1 MRRSLFS
8 QSWHSV
14 ASLKPRLITQTH
26 IYRHLYRGK
35 PWFVI
40 QDAAGSRYHRISPNA
55 YTLIA
60 RMDGNKTMQELW
72 EEICLQEGDS
82 RYSQDEIVELLMQL
96 HANDLLYCD
105 VSPDA
110 AELFERYKKHR
121 RSKWKQ
127 WLLNPLSLKFPL
139 WNPDAFL
146 DRLSRHFSWI
156 FGKTGAVLWLAI
168 VLPATVLGVQHWQE
182 LTENLPD
189 RTLGP
194 QNLLLLALLFPIIK
208 LLHELGHGL
217 AAKTWGGGV
226 HEMGVMFLV
235 FAPLP
240 YVNASSASAFHS
252 KYRRA
257 IVGAA
262 GMLVEVFLAALSIYV
277 WLLVEPG
284 LVRAIAFNIIFIAGV
299 STLIVNGNPLLRF
312 DGYFILCD
320 LIEMPNLAQRGQ
332 KYYRYLADRYLFGTR
347 DFEAPQESPAEK
359 RWLAVYSIASWVY
372 RVLIVI
378 SIILFIAGEFFIFGV
393 LIALWGAFT
402 LLALPIWKG
411 AKHLLES
418 PTLHRNR
425 AHAIRVSLSLLAAVI
440 LIVSFIPMPLRTQA
454 EGVVWL
460 PDQALLR
467 AGANGYFTRWLVTP
481 GTRVEQGTPLLLMED
496 PLLSAELE
504 AAQGRLAEAQA
515 RFNAEQFANPAQ
527 AEVLREK
534 LEYEKRTVQRISERH
549 ARLIVTSETDGIL
562 TVPNPQDMSGQYFKK
577 GDLLGY
583 VLERKQLIA
592 RVAVQQDNI
601 DLVRTKLNG
610 TDLRFSDDIKT
621 THLVS
626 VLREVPGGVDELPTA
641 ALGPAGGGQIPVDP
655 KDGKGLKTLERVFLL
670 DLSLPQEQ
678 AASAFG
684 GRVFVRFRHESEPLL
699 SQWHRRLR
707 QLFLSHF
714 HV

>member
-14 ASLKPRLITQTH
+14 ASLKPRLITQTR

-40 QDAAGSRYHRISPNA
+40 QDAAGSRYHRVSPNA
-55 YTLIA
+55 YSLIA

-72 EEICLQEGDS
+72 EEICLQEGNN
-82 RYSQDEIVELLMQL
+82 RYTQDEIVELLMQL

-146 DRLSRHFSWI
+146 DRLSRHFSWV
-156 FGKTGAVLWLAI
+156 FGKTGALLWLAA
-168 VLPATVLGVQHWQE
+168 VLPATALGVQHWQE

-194 QNLLLLALLFPIIK
+194 QNLLLLALVFPIIK

-217 AAKTWGGGV
+217 AAKVWGGGV

-262 GMLVEVFLAALSIYV
+262 GMLVETFLAALAIYV

-284 LVRAIAFNIIFIAGV
+284 LVRAIAFNVIFIAGI

-332 KYYRYLADRYLFGTR
+332 KYYRYLADRYLFSTR
-347 DFEAPQESPAEK
+347 DLEAPQESPAEK
-359 RWLAVYSIASWVY
+359 RWLAVYSVASWIY

-402 LLALPIWKG
+402 LLALPLWKG

-425 AHAIRVSLSLLAAVI
+425 AHAVRVSLSLLAAAI

-467 AGANGYFTRWLVTP
+467 AGANGYFTRWLVAP
-481 GTRVEQGTPLLLMED
+481 GTRVERGTPLLLMED

-515 RFNAEQFANPAQ
+515 RYNAEQFANPAQ

-534 LEYEKRTVQRISERH
+534 LEYEKQTVQRISERH

-562 TVPNPQDMSGQYFKK
+562 TVPNPQDMDGQYFKK

-592 RVAVQQDNI
+592 RIAVQQDNI

-610 TDLRFSDDIKT
+610 ADLRFSDDIKT
-621 THLVS
+621 TYPVS

-670 DLSLPQEQ
+670 DMNLPQEQ

>member
-14 ASLKPRLITQTH
+14 ASLKPRLMPQARID
-26 IYRHLYRGK
+26 RHLYRGK

-40 QDAAGSRYHRISPNA
+40 QDAAGNRYHRVSPHA
-55 YTLIA
+55 HTLIN
-60 RMDGNKTMQELW
+60 RMDGNKTVQTLW
-72 EEICLQEGDS
+72 EEVCRLDGDS
-82 RYSQDEIVELLMQL
+82 RYTQDEIVELLMQL

-105 VSPDA
+105 VPPDA

-121 RSKWKQ
+121 RNKWKQ
-127 WLLNPLSLKFPL
+127 WLLNPMSLKFPL

-146 DRLSRHFSWI
+146 GRCTAPLGWM
-156 FGKTGAVLWLAI
+156 FGKAGAALWLAV
-168 VLPATVLGVQHWQE
+168 VLPAAVLAIQHWGE

-194 QNLLLLALLFPIIK
+194 QNLLLLALLFPVIK
-208 LLHELGHGL
+208 MLHELGHGL
-217 AAKTWGGGV
+217 ATKVWGGGV

-262 GMLVEVFLAALSIYV
+262 GMLVEAFLAALAIYV

-284 LVRAIAFNIIFIAGV
+284 LVRAIAFNVIFIAGI

-332 KYYRYLADRYLFGTR
+332 KYYRYLADRYLFGAR
-347 DFEAPQESPAEK
+347 DIEAPQESSAEK
-359 RWLAVYSIASWVY
+359 RWLAVYTVASWVY
-372 RVLIVI
+372 RILVMIA
-378 SIILFIAGEFFIFGV
+378 IILFVAGEFFIFGV
-393 LIALWGAFT
+393 LIALWGVIT
-402 LLALPIWKG
+402 TIALPVWK
-411 AKHLLES
+411 AVKHVRES

-425 AHAIRVSLSLLAAVI
+425 AHAVRVSLSLLAGAV
-440 LIVSFIPMPLRTQA
+440 LAASFIPMPLRTQA

-460 PDQALLR
+460 PEQALLR
-467 AGANGYFTRWLVTP
+467 AGANGYFSRWLVAP
-481 GTRVEQGTPLLLMED
+481 GSPVTRGTPLLLMED
-496 PLLSAELE
+496 PLLAAELE

-515 RFNAEQFANPAQ
+515 RYNAEQFTNPVQ

-534 LEYEKRTVQRISERH
+534 LEYEKQTVQRIGERH
-549 ARLIVTSETDGIL
+549 ARLTVRSESDGIL
-562 TVPNPQDMSGQYFKK
+562 TVPDPRDMDGQYFKK
-577 GDLLGY
+577 GELLGY
-583 VLERKQLIA
+583 VLERRQLIA
-592 RVAVQQDNI
+592 RIAVQQDNV
-601 DLVRTKLNG
+601 DLVRTRLKG
-610 TDLRFSDDIKT
+610 AALRFSDDIRT
-621 THLVS
+621 VYPVS

-655 KDGKGLKTLERVFLL
+655 KDGKGLKTLERIFLL
-670 DLSLPQEQ
+670 DLDLPPERTGN
-678 AASAFG
+678 AFG
-684 GRVFVRFRHESEPLL
+684 GRVFVRFEHESEPLL
-699 SQWHRRLR
+699 SQWQRRLR

>member
-14 ASLKPRLITQTH
+14 ASLKPRLMPQARIS
-26 IYRHLYRGK
+26 RHLYRGK
-35 PWFVI
+35 PWFII
-40 QDAAGSRYHRISPNA
+40 QDAAGSRYHRVSPNA
-55 YTLIA
+55 HSLIA
-60 RMDGNKTMQELW
+60 RMDGSKTMQELW
-72 EEICLQEGDS
+72 EEVCRLDGDN
-82 RYSQDEIVELLMQL
+82 RYTQDEIVELLMQL

-110 AELFERYKKHR
+110 AELLERYKKHR

-127 WLLNPLSLKFPL
+127 WLLNPMSLKFPL

-146 DRLSRHFSWI
+146 EYLNRHFSWV
-156 FGKTGAVLWLAI
+156 FGKTGAALWLAAI
-168 VLPATVLGVQHWQE
+168 LPAAILAVQHWRE

-189 RTLGP
+189 RTLSP
-194 QNLLLLALLFPIIK
+194 QNLLLLALLFPAIK

-217 AAKTWGGGV
+217 AAKAWGGSV

-240 YVNASSASAFHS
+240 YVNTSSASAFHS

-262 GMLVEVFLAALSIYV
+262 GMLVETFLAALAIYV

-284 LVRAIAFNIIFIAGV
+284 LVRAIAFNVILIAGV

-312 DGYFILCD
+312 DGYFMLCD

-332 KYYRYLADRYLFGTR
+332 KYYRYLADRYLFRSR
-347 DFEAPQESPAEK
+347 DTEPPQESPAEK
-359 RWLAVYSIASWVY
+359 RWLAFYTVASWVY
-372 RVLIVI
+372 RVLVVI

-402 LLALPIWKG
+402 LFALPVWK
-411 AKHLLES
+411 AVKHVLES

-425 AHAIRVSLSLLAAVI
+425 AHAVRVSLSLLACTI
-440 LIVSFIPMPLRTQA
+440 LAAGVIPMPLRTQA

-467 AGANGYFTRWLVTP
+467 AGESGYFSRWLATT
-481 GTRVEQGTPLLLMED
+481 GSRVERGTPLLLMED
-496 PLLSAELE
+496 PQLSAELE
-504 AAQGRLAEAQA
+504 SAQGRLAEAQA
-515 RFNAEQFANPAQ
+515 RYNAEQFANPAQ

-534 LEYEKRTVQRISERH
+534 LEYEKQTVRRISERH
-549 ARLIVTSETDGIL
+549 ARLLLRSESEGIL
-562 TVPNPQDMSGQYFKK
+562 TVPNPQDMDGQYFKK

-583 VLERKQLIA
+583 VLEHQQLIA

-610 TDLRFSDDIKT
+610 VDLRFSDDIRAT
-621 THLVS
+621 YPVS
-626 VLREVPGGVDELPTA
+626 VLRETPGGVDELPTA
-641 ALGPAGGGQIPVDP
+641 ALGPAGGGLIPVDP

-670 DLSLPQEQ
+670 DLNLPPEG
-678 AASAFG
+678 AASTFG

>member
-14 ASLKPRLITQTH
+14 ASLKPRLMPQARID
-26 IYRHLYRGK
+26 RHLYRGK

-40 QDAAGSRYHRISPNA
+40 QDAAGNRYHRVSPHA
-55 YTLIA
+55 HTLIS
-60 RMDGNKTMQELW
+60 RMDGNKTVQALW
-72 EEICLQEGDS
+72 EEICRLDGDN
-82 RYSQDEIVELLMQL
+82 RYTQDEIVELLMQL
-96 HANDLLYCD
+96 HAQDLLYCD
-105 VSPDA
+105 VPPDA

-121 RSKWKQ
+121 RNKWKQ
-127 WLLNPLSLKFPL
+127 WLLNPMSLKFPL

-146 DRLSRHFSWI
+146 ERCTAPLGWM
-156 FGKTGAVLWLAI
+156 FGKAGAALWLAV
-168 VLPATVLGVQHWQE
+168 VLPAAILAIQHGRE

-189 RTLGP
+189 RTLAP
-194 QNLLLLALLFPIIK
+194 QNLLLLALLFPAIK
-208 LLHELGHGL
+208 MLHELGHGL
-217 AAKTWGGGV
+217 AAKMWGGGV

-262 GMLVEVFLAALSIYV
+262 GMLVEAFLAALAIYV

-284 LVRAIAFNIIFIAGV
+284 LVRAIAFNVIFIAGI

-332 KYYRYLADRYLFGTR
+332 KYYRYLADRYLFRSR
-347 DFEAPQESPAEK
+347 DIEAPQESPAEK
-359 RWLAVYSIASWVY
+359 RWLAVYTVASWVY
-372 RVLIVI
+372 RVLIMI
-378 SIILFIAGEFFIFGV
+378 SIILFVAGEFFIFGV
-393 LIALWGAFT
+393 LIALWGAIT
-402 LLALPIWKG
+402 MIALPIWK
-411 AKHLLES
+411 AVKHVLES

-425 AHAIRVSLSLLAAVI
+425 AHAVRVSLSLLAGVVLAA
-440 LIVSFIPMPLRTQA
+440 SFIPMPLRTQA

-467 AGANGYFTRWLVTP
+467 AGANGYFSRWLIAPGSPVT
-481 GTRVEQGTPLLLMED
+481 RGTPLLLMED

-515 RFNAEQFANPAQ
+515 RYHAEQFNNPAQ

-534 LEYEKRTVQRISERH
+534 LEYEKQTVQRISERH
-549 ARLIVTSETDGIL
+549 ARLIVRSESDGIL
-562 TVPNPQDMSGQYFKK
+562 TVPDPRDMDGQYFKQ
-577 GDLLGY
+577 GELLGY

-592 RVAVQQDNI
+592 RIAVQQDNV
-601 DLVRTKLNG
+601 DLVRTRLKG
-610 TDLRFSDDIKT
+610 AALRFSDDIRT
-621 THLVS
+621 VYPVS

-655 KDGKGLKTLERVFLL
+655 KDGKGLKTLERIFLL
-670 DLSLPQEQ
+670 DLDLPPERTGN
-678 AASAFG
+678 AFG
-684 GRVFVRFRHESEPLL
+684 GRVFVRFEHHSEPLL
-699 SQWHRRLR
+699 RQWHRRLR